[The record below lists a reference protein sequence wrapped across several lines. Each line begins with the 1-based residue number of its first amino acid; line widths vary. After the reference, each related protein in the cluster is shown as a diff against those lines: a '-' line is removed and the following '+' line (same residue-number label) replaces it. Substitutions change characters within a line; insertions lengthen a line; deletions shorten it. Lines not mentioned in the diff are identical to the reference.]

1 MFEVIFYHVRMVRS
15 KTRKHYTV
23 TLLVSPSEHAEL
35 ELFRQKNIGRITLG
49 RLYADGVLA
58 KIREVERDNALI
70 AAGRTQIDPSLVRE
84 ATR

>member
-1 MFEVIFYHVRMVRS
+1 MNRAKAPTQR
-15 KTRKHYTV
+15 HYTITLIV
-23 TLLVSPSEHAEL
+23 TPDEYDEL
-35 ELFRQKNIGRITLG
+35 AAFSKQHIRRMTLG

-58 KIREVERDNALI
+58 KIREVERDSALI